1 MNYDELLA
9 PAAKAMRPSG
19 IRKFFDLAADMPHC
33 ISLGVGEPDF
43 KTPWSVR
50 DAGIRSLELGRT
62 KYTANSGLKELR
74 GEICNY
80 LQRRFDLHYKEEN
93 ILVTVGGSEAID
105 LTIRAVVQPGDEVII
120 PEPCFVCYEPITQLT
135 GGVPVH
141 IATRAEDQFRLT
153 ADQLRAAITPRT
165 KLLIFPYPNNPTG
178 AVMSAAEMEEIAAV
192 LRETN
197 VLVLSDE
204 IYSELTY
211 GLDRHV
217 SIASLPGMA
226 ERTIVV
232 NGFSKSYAMTGWRLG
247 YAAGPAPLVKVMT
260 KIHQSC
266 IMSAPT
272 TSQYAAITALR
283 QCDDQIEM
291 MRDEYNRRRRY
302 VVKALNDMGLTC
314 FEPRGAFY
322 VFPSIQISG
331 LTSSEFCEQL
341 LRKKEVAI
349 IPGSAFGASGEGY
362 ARISYAYS
370 VDHLQT
376 AMKRIREFLTEHGW
390 MKK

>member
-93 ILVTVGGSEAID
+93 VLVTVGGSEAID

-302 VVKALNDMGLTC
+302 VVKALNEMGLTC

-322 VFPSIQISG
+322 VFPSIQVSG
-331 LTSSEFCEQL
+331 LSSEEFCERL
-341 LRKKEVAI
+341 LREKEVAI
-349 IPGSAFGASGEGY
+349 IPGGAFGASGEGY

-376 AMKRIREFLTEHGW
+376 AMHRIRAFLQENGW
-390 MKK
+390 LKA